1 MRTPSSSC
9 VPVTGAYSTCW
20 RAEAEAWLVLGA
32 HPWRTWETRSWFSL
46 QFSGFQSKHWR
57 NSRGTCICCS
67 TLRK

>member
-20 RAEAEAWLVLGA
+20 RAEAETWLVLGA
-32 HPWRTWETRSWFSL
+32 HPWRTRENRSWFSL